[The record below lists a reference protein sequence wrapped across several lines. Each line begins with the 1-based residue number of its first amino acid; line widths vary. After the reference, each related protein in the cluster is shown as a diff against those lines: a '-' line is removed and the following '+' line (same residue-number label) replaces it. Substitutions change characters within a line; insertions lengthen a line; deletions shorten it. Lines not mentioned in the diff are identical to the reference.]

1 MIWQGVVSQM
11 LLDRDDVHRIDDL
24 DMKIVMMMM
33 MMIVVFVVAVVLMT

>member
-1 MIWQGVVSQM
+1 MMIWQGVVYQM

-33 MMIVVFVVAVVLMT
+33 MIAVVVAVVLMT